1 MTTVFDFL
9 TLAIFAGLI
18 VLFLQRSVDPNAP
31 EDHLWQYLVASC
43 GCALVN
49 YLGNE
54 GHTIPALLVL
64 GGTLA
69 FIFYILRPFTRSP
82 S

>member
-18 VLFLQRSVDPNAP
+18 VLFLQRSVAP
-31 EDHLWQYLVASC
+31 DAPKDHLWQYLAASC

-54 GHTIPALLVL
+54 GHTIAAVLLLV
-64 GGTLA
+64 GTLA
-69 FIFYILRPFTRSP
+69 FISYVLKPFPRLP
-82 S
+82 L